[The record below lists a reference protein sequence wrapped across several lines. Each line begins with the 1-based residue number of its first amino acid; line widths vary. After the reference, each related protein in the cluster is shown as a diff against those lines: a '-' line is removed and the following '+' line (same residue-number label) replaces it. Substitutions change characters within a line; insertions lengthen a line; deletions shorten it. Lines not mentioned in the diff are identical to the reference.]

1 MDPRFAEF
9 GPHEMHRLTQMI
21 RALARYAHGCAPE
34 RSLDY
39 HLDRC
44 WDAVPGA
51 LASYQPGRGR
61 SLLSWLGLKIRYA
74 LRQPREP
81 LAVPFEQVPEPV
93 AHSSVDAA
101 LVWQQVL
108 AQASPGQR
116 TLAHLLGQ
124 GYTTVE
130 AADILGIAPMAAYQ
144 RVAALRRHLQVRGG
158 MT

>member
-21 RALARYAHGCAPE
+21 RALARCEHCCAPE

-61 SLLSWLGLKIRYA
+61 SLLSWLRLKIRYA
-74 LRQPREP
+74 LREPLEP
-81 LAVPFEQVPEPV
+81 LAVPFEEVPEPGIV
-93 AHSSVDAA
+93 PGVDAA

-108 AQASPGQR
+108 AKASPGQR

-130 AADILGIAPMAAYQ
+130 AAGILGIAPMAAYQ
-144 RVAALRRHLQVRGG
+144 RVAALRKHLRALGA
-158 MT
+158 